1 MTSLH
6 VYVGSDHYCESGDQH
21 FSTCTDAVPK
31 KLTNLK
37 VRTTVPSSM
46 VPFTNTLVPYELKM
60 KVDPAMNVVLILSFI
75 NL

>member
-1 MTSLH
+1 
-6 VYVGSDHYCESGDQH
+6 
-21 FSTCTDAVPK
+21 
-31 KLTNLK
+31 
-37 VRTTVPSSM
+37 M